1 MGMFKSTDG
10 RITLRRGG
18 DVRDDGW
25 WCELAADW
33 RGVVQEGAEAQKT
46 GQLYWGNI
54 NPPTCSLVRESFECI
69 ARLDPVWNVRV

>member
-10 RITLRRGG
+10 GITLHRGG
-18 DVRDDGW
+18 DVRDGGW

-46 GQLYWGNI
+46 GQPYWGNI
-54 NPPTCSLVRESFECI
+54 ELTR
-69 ARLDPVWNVRV
+69 R